1 MVYEMIVH
9 LYRANS
15 HGYYEAEI
23 VTDITRPKFM
33 FQDHGRCVLA
43 VASTNL

>member
-1 MVYEMIVH
+1 MVYEMTVH

-15 HGYYEAEI
+15 HGYYAAKI
-23 VTDITRPKFM
+23 YNM